1 MSKYK
6 SEVWKYFEKKTNG
19 NAMCKVCGKL
29 LRTSGNT
36 SNLMG
41 HLKKLHK
48 LPSPS
53 ETNLKSPNKKEKAM
67 SSYCTPGIRIQNNID
82 DPEPQTQETANS
94 SNALPSDVSTYT
106 QSPSGSTSTSSSVT
120 EKFMKQPTL
129 EWSLNKISSFSSGG
143 QKHIKITEAIVYFIC
158 KDNQPFSVVEDIG
171 FKKLMKEVA
180 PLYKVPTRNTIKAR
194 ILQRYD
200 VVSSNFKYF
209 LKEIE
214 DITITTDIWSEM
226 MTTKSYIGVTIH
238 FIHSTKLCSAALG
251 IFELSKSLSANYI
264 AYELLNIL
272 NLWDIPKSKILAVV
286 TDNDSTMLKAIKENF
301 GENKHLRCFSH
312 SINLVAEGSMKK
324 VDGLLDLISKV
335 RNIVK
340 FIKRSVNC
348 SDELRKLQEKDG
360 DNVKKCILDVV
371 TRWNSVYYMCKR
383 FLELKEVVNQ
393 IVLKHINAPP
403 MLNGQEIE
411 NIKQAVKIL
420 EILEKVTS
428 EISGQKYATMSLVI
442 PIISCI
448 NDNLSTMLPTS
459 RIGVEFK
466 NAITD
471 EMKKRF
477 EFIEKNY
484 LLSVSTILDPR
495 FKNIH
500 FKDALALSKHLR
512 FINSSI
518 NSLSS
523 TVEDHLSTD
532 SSDSAAEYGT
542 TDLWGHHKN
551 LARKSIKTYV
561 DKTNL
566 GNLKHLGPEITMY
579 LSTPVSQLKTDPLIT
594 WEELKPM
601 YPLIHKLATKYL
613 SGVSTSV
620 PSERLFSCASN
631 TISKTRNRLCG
642 KSASKLIFL
651 NNLDNQFWLLSE

>member
-1 MSKYK
+1 MFCCIGYK
-6 SEVWKYFEKKTNG
+6 SHT
-19 NAMCKVCGKL
+19 
-29 LRTSGNT
+29 
-36 SNLMG
+36 
-41 HLKKLHK
+41 
-48 LPSPS
+48 
-53 ETNLKSPNKKEKAM
+53 
-67 SSYCTPGIRIQNNID
+67 
-82 DPEPQTQETANS
+82 
-94 SNALPSDVSTYT
+94 
-106 QSPSGSTSTSSSVT
+106 
-120 EKFMKQPTL
+120 
-129 EWSLNKISSFSSGG
+129 
-143 QKHIKITEAIVYFIC
+143 
-158 KDNQPFSVVEDIG
+158 
-171 FKKLMKEVA
+171 
-180 PLYKVPTRNTIKAR
+180 
-194 ILQRYD
+194 
-200 VVSSNFKYF
+200 
-209 LKEIE
+209 
-214 DITITTDIWSEM
+214 
-226 MTTKSYIGVTIH
+226 
-238 FIHSTKLCSAALG
+238 
-251 IFELSKSLSANYI
+251 ANYI
-264 AYELLNIL
+264 SHELLNIL

-301 GENKHLRCFSH
+301 GENRHLRCFAH

-348 SDELRKLQEKDG
+348 SDELRKLHKKKDG
-360 DNVKKCILDVV
+360 NNIKKLILDVV
-371 TRWNSVYYMCKR
+371 TRWNSVYFMCKR

-393 IVLKHINAPP
+393 IVLKHINAPH
-403 MLNGQEIE
+403 MLN
-411 NIKQAVKIL
+411 
-420 EILEKVTS
+420 VTS
-428 EISGQKYATMSLVI
+428 EISVQKYATMSLVI

-500 FKDALALSKHLR
+500 FKDALELSKHLR
-512 FINSSI
+512 FINNSI

-523 TVEDHLSTD
+523 TVEEDHLSTD
-532 SSDSAAEYGT
+532 SSDSASEYDNI
-542 TDLWGHHKN
+542 DLWGHHKN
-551 LARKSIKTYV
+551 LARKSLKTYV

-566 GNLKHLGPEITMY
+566 GNQKYLGPEITIY
-579 LSTPVSQLKTDPLIT
+579 LSTPVSPLKTDPLIT

-651 NNLDNQFWLLSE
+651 NNFADQFWLLSE